1 MGCSL
6 LFAIDQYEFQHP
18 IMYYISIHNFDRG
31 THGVTN
37 ISLQISFC
45 YQQNWGVGL
54 QMRLEV
60 FNDTLETEFLLFLQ
74 LLIPQS
80 ILHHSQNRPL
90 QIKINMVKKVHNFR
104 NNLYII
110 QM

>member
-45 YQQNWGVGL
+45 YQQNLGVGL

-60 FNDTLETEFLLFLQ
+60 FNDTLKTEFLLFLQ

-80 ILHHSQNRPL
+80 TLHHSHTKQSRPL
-90 QIKINMVKKVHNFR
+90 WMKINMVKKVHV
-104 NNLYII
+104 LW
-110 QM
+110 